1 MLLPVMSFDLSIR
14 SRNICS
20 IAEDDDIVL
29 ELRMSLWD
37 ITFISKTAAHFLGF
51 ESALSRAVCVSN
63 SNVPKCQPESQRA

>member
-1 MLLPVMSFDLSIR
+1 MLLPVMSFDL
-14 SRNICS
+14 S